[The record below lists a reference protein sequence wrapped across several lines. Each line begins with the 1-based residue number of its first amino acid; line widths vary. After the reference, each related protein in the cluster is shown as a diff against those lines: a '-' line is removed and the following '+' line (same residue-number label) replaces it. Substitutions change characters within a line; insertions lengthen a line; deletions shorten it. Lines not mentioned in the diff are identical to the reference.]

1 MKKKKIVS
9 VLAVTFL
16 AAAVVVGTTVAY
28 LTANS
33 NKQIN
38 TVSVGYDSVEIVED
52 FIPPKKQE
60 SETIYKKKIQV
71 RNNGTVPC
79 YARVYVDFSN
89 SEVRDV
95 SWFSK
100 DGINYYSASRNLEYD
115 AAYINHL
122 PEKWKF
128 IPDNSEP
135 NNSEPSSLA
144 GYFYYT
150 DPLDP
155 DGNDISE
162 ELFTFVKTI
171 YPDNIAPQQYD
182 IIVYAESIQTIGE
195 NGQDNGW
202 YSTWSE
208 FLE

>member
-1 MKKKKIVS
+1 MNKITIIVES
-9 VLAVTFL
+9 IL

-100 DGINYYSASRNLEYD
+100 DGINYYSASRNLEND
-115 AAYINHL
+115 DAYINHL
-122 PEKWKF
+122 PVKWKF
-128 IPDNSEP
+128 IPDNSEL
-135 NNSEPSSLA
+135 SSLA

-182 IIVYAESIQTIGE
+182 IIVYAESIQTIGK

>member
-95 SWFSK
+95 SLFSK

-122 PEKWKF
+122 PEKWIF
-128 IPDNSEP
+128 IPD
-135 NNSEPSSLA
+135 NSEPSSLA